1 MPDEP
6 SDGPVAFRRK
16 QAAQALAISER
27 TLDRL
32 ISSGELKAIR
42 VRNCVLILAVEVRRY
57 LLTKIDTPNAQGMTP
72 GANS

>member
-1 MPDEP
+1 MPDETT
-6 SDGPVAFRRK
+6 DGPVAYRRK
-16 QAAQALAISER
+16 QAAKALGLSER

-32 ISSGELKAIR
+32 IASGDLKAIR
-42 VRNCVLILAVEVRRY
+42 VRNCVLILAAEVRRY